1 MGLKNFLNGLFM
13 GLAEIIPGISGG
25 TVALILGIY
34 ERLIHA
40 INSFDISFINHL
52 KKSEFSQAW
61 KKVDGS
67 FISTLLIG
75 MLFSIYFLSSLI
87 LLLLETFPIAFKSF
101 LSFLLFFSVF
111 LDPIRPRISKEFFA
125 GLFLSFLICLML
137 YLFPA
142 GSFEEIRLSYIFLSG
157 LIAISAL
164 VIPGISGSFILLLM
178 GTYQSILLAVKNIDL
193 HILCVF
199 LLGAIIGLFSIAKLI
214 KMAFEQKRE
223 LLMSIFFGL
232 IIFCIPL
239 IWMNDS
245 NLTNEKLNIIH
256 IILGGLVALL
266 IVLLFN
272 RFKQV

>member
-1 MGLKNFLNGLFM
+1 M

-40 INSFDISFINHL
+40 INSFDIAFINHL
-52 KKSEFSQAW
+52 KKSEISQAW

-137 YLFPA
+137 YLFPV
-142 GSFEEIRLSYIFLSG
+142 GSFEEVRLSYIFLSG

-193 HILCVF
+193 LILCVF

>member
-1 MGLKNFLNGLFM
+1 M

-40 INSFDISFINHL
+40 INSFDIVFIKHL
-52 KKSEFSQAW
+52 KKREISQAW
-61 KKVDGS
+61 KKVDGP
-67 FISTLLIG
+67 FISTLLLG
-75 MLFSIYFLSSLI
+75 MLFSIYFFSSLI
-87 LLLLETFPIAFKSF
+87 LLLIDTFPIGFKSF
-101 LSFLLFFSVF
+101 LSFILFFSVF
-111 LDPIRPRISKEFFA
+111 LDPIRPRISKEFFI
-125 GLFLSFLICLML
+125 GIFLSFLLCLIL
-137 YLFPA
+137 YSSPA
-142 GSFEEIRLSYIFLSG
+142 GNFEEVSLSYIFLSG

-178 GTYQSILLAVKNIDL
+178 GTYQSMLLAVRNIDL
-193 HILCVF
+193 LVLCLF
-199 LLGAIIGLFSIAKLI
+199 LLGAIIGLFSITKLI
-214 KMAFEQKRE
+214 KTALEKKRE

-256 IILGGLVALL
+256 IILGGIIALL
-266 IVLLFN
+266 IVLLFK
-272 RFKQV
+272 RFRQV

>member
-1 MGLKNFLNGLFM
+1 MGVKIFFNGLLM

-40 INSFDISFINHL
+40 INSFDIVFIKHL
-52 KKSEFSQAW
+52 KKREISQAW
-61 KKVDGS
+61 KKVDGP

-75 MLFSIYFLSSLI
+75 MLFSIYFFSSLI
-87 LLLLETFPIAFKSF
+87 LLLIDTFPIGFKSF
-101 LSFLLFFSVF
+101 LSFILFFSVF
-111 LDPIRPRISKEFFA
+111 LDPIRPRISKEFFI
-125 GLFLSFLICLML
+125 GIFLSFLLCLIL
-137 YLFPA
+137 YSSPA
-142 GSFEEIRLSYIFLSG
+142 GNFEEVSLSYIFLSG

-178 GTYQSILLAVKNIDL
+178 GTYQSMLLAVRNIDL
-193 HILCVF
+193 LVLCLF
-199 LLGAIIGLFSIAKLI
+199 LLGAIIGLFSITKLI
-214 KMAFEQKRE
+214 KTALEKKRE

-256 IILGGLVALL
+256 IILGGIIALL
-266 IVLLFN
+266 IVLLFK
-272 RFKQV
+272 RFRQV

>member
-1 MGLKNFLNGLFM
+1 M

-40 INSFDISFINHL
+40 INSFDIVFIKHL
-52 KKSEFSQAW
+52 KKREISQAW
-61 KKVDGS
+61 KKVDGP
-67 FISTLLIG
+67 FISTLLTG
-75 MLFSIYFLSSLI
+75 MLFSIYFFSSLI
-87 LLLLETFPIAFKSF
+87 LLLIDTFPIGFKSF
-101 LSFLLFFSVF
+101 LSFILFFSVF
-111 LDPIRPRISKEFFA
+111 LDPIRPRISKEFFI
-125 GLFLSFLICLML
+125 GIILSFLLCLIL
-137 YLFPA
+137 YSSPA
-142 GSFEEIRLSYIFLSG
+142 GNFEEVSLSYIFLSG

-178 GTYQSILLAVKNIDL
+178 GTYQSMLLAVRNIDL
-193 HILCVF
+193 LVLCLF
-199 LLGAIIGLFSIAKLI
+199 LLGAIIGLFSITKLI
-214 KMAFEQKRE
+214 KTALEKKRE

-256 IILGGLVALL
+256 IILGGIIALL
-266 IVLLFN
+266 IVLLFK
-272 RFKQV
+272 RFRQV